1 MKGIVG
7 KLALGEA
14 DAGFV
19 YATDVKAAS
28 GRLTAIAIPMRGQPS
43 VRYEVAVVTRS
54 KHLGPAWSFV
64 ADVLGPQGRREL
76 ARAGFGLPQP

>member
-1 MKGIVG
+1 VKGIVG

-28 GRLTAIAIPMRGQPS
+28 GRLTAIPIPKRGRPW
-43 VRYEVAVVTRS
+43 VRYELAVVTS
-54 KHLGPAWSFV
+54 TKHVGPAWAFV
-64 ADVLGPQGRREL
+64 ADVLGAEGRRQL
-76 ARAGFGLPQP
+76 ARAGFGLPKP